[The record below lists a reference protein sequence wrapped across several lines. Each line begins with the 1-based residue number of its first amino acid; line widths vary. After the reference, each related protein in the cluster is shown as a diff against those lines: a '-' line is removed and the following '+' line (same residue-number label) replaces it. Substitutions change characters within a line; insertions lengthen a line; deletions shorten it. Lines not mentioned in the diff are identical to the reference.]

1 MISRARVVVLKGA
14 CRNYDALWY
23 CLARCWDVGSDYNI
37 FFFCSVLLTAPHHT
51 SVRNSAPREAYDP
64 EAWYRYVTGYV
75 YVVVDLCRP
84 CGHPTHRSTRW
95 Q

>member
-1 MISRARVVVLKGA
+1 MVALKGA